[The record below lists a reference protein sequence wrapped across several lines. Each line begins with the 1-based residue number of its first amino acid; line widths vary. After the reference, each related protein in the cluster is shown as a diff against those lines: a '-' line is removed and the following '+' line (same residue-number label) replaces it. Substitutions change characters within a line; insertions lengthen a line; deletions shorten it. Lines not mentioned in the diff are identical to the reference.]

1 MLRDIFVFT
10 LGVMATSWGMWM
22 ATIYEDKYVTDC
34 IRKMKRQLHLLQFE
48 LRVDMDW
55 FDETLN
61 WTPDEKRIALENH
74 KNRPPPTVVQSGP
87 VVKVIETS
95 KAPELVPNPL
105 INSSDPNVGGRLTK
119 TFKAENGAITLPQ
132 NSTSEGRRDKTK
144 LKHLFESGVDT
155 EHLPT
160 LMKNIAVVGN
170 NITTAA
176 GVRLVGIGS
185 EAANEFSYVPP
196 APFPDS
202 YERRL
207 KCEIIQFMS
216 KNVHTLRSNTV
227 CEFVKAVPPTAGTA
241 FGADD
246 ELLNWLDRI
255 ELIDCE
261 DCQTYVR
268 LVREMY
274 DQVQTMFE
282 SEPCKTETPLI
293 QKISV
298 E

>member
-1 MLRDIFVFT
+1 MNLTKKMLSHFFVFT
-10 LGVMATSWGMWM
+10 LGVVATSWGMWM
-22 ATIYEDKYVTDC
+22 ATVYEDKYVTDC

-105 INSSDPNVGGRLTK
+105 VNSSDPNVGERRPSK
-119 TFKAENGAITLPQ
+119 TN
-132 NSTSEGRRDKTK
+132 KTK
-144 LKHLFESGVDT
+144 LNHLFENGVDT
-155 EHLPT
+155 EHLPA
-160 LMKNIAVVGN
+160 LLKNIAVMGN
-170 NITTAA
+170 NINTTA
-176 GVRLVGIGS
+176 GVRLVGLGS
-185 EAANEFSYVPP
+185 EAAKDFSYVPP

-207 KCEIIQFMS
+207 KSEIVQFMS
-216 KNVHTLRSNTV
+216 KNVNTLRTNTV
-227 CEFVKAVPPTAGTA
+227 CEFVKAVPPVAGTV
-241 FGADD
+241 FGNEDD
-246 ELLNWLDRI
+246 LLNWLDRL

-274 DQVQTMFE
+274 DQVLTMFE
-282 SEPCKTETPLI
+282 TEPCRTETPAI
-293 QKISV
+293 QKINV